1 MNSVAIYG
9 QTDVG
14 QRRQDNQDTFICQPL
29 DSPKW
34 PSQDLALLAVIDGV
48 GGYAGGDQAAA
59 IARTY
64 LEAYMA
70 EPKGDILSMLR
81 EAVVHANN
89 QILEARR
96 QDLRFAQMSCVLTAA
111 VADAGRNRLY
121 VVHVG
126 DTRLYRFRNGG
137 FDKLTSDHSLVGVRE
152 DAGELSEAEAMN
164 HPRRNEIL
172 RDVGSAHHQIDDP
185 DFFDAF
191 DTDFQPGDV
200 LLLCSDGLS
209 DMLTKAQ
216 MTAVLNQKAS
226 LQAQVQ
232 QLIDLANQ
240 QGGKDNITVVLAQHT
255 GQAVATPR
263 PADRKQTGTY
273 PKPAPAIPAP
283 VRPAEP
289 AAVYADEPLRQSQK
303 PKRTSGLW
311 IGLALLAVLGIAA
324 YVWMTT
330 RPDRPTSPAEL
341 SIPEQ
346 AMAAA
351 QPTFLDT
358 LLTSA
363 RQHRLVM
370 STDSLPDTLR
380 LSRPIAVADT
390 LDLVV
395 TGNPLVIL
403 PADSTSRF
411 PAFSVA
417 ANGLL
422 KLNGIRISEF
432 QTAIQAGEN
441 AKITLNNVTFHHVQT
456 RVAALA
462 AATDS
467 TMNEEIQL
475 SVKPITPKKNIRK

>member
-1 MNSVAIYG
+1 MNLVAIYG

-29 DSPKW
+29 GSPKW
-34 PSQDLALLAVIDGV
+34 SSQHLALLAVIDGV

-89 QILEARR
+89 QILEAR
-96 QDLRFAQMSCVLTAA
+96 QQELRFAQMSCVLTAA

-126 DTRLYRFRNGG
+126 DTRLYRFRNGRL
-137 FDKLTSDHSLVGVRE
+137 DKLTSDHSLVGVRE

-172 RDVGSAHHQIDDP
+172 RDVGSTRHQIDDP

-191 DTDFQPGDV
+191 DADFLPGDA

-216 MTAVLNQKAS
+216 MTAVLNQKIS

-255 GQAVATPR
+255 GQAQAPL

-273 PKPAPAIPAP
+273 PKPVPAMAAP

-289 AAVYADEPLRQSQK
+289 AAAYAEEPLRRPAK
-303 PKRTSGLW
+303 KKNTAGLW
-311 IGLALLAVLGIAA
+311 IGLVLLAVLGIAA
-324 YVWMTT
+324 CFWMIT

-341 SIPEQ
+341 SIPAQ
-346 AMAAA
+346 GIATA

-358 LLTSA
+358 LLISA

-380 LSRPIAVADT
+380 LSRPVAVADT

-422 KLNGIRISEF
+422 RLSGVRIVDF

-441 AKITLNNVTFHHVQT
+441 AKITLNNVSFHHVQT
-456 RVAALA
+456 RVAAQA

-475 SVKPITPKKNIRK
+475 SVKPITPKKNTRK